1 MGMDRNTVIGFALIG
16 LLLMGMFYFNSQGN
30 QAMLREKK
38 RIEDSMA
45 AIKPK
50 VDTLALARDSMRLD
64 SIRRVQ
70 AAGTFIARQQAPAQT
85 LALENDLIAITLS
98 TKGAQPVGARL
109 KKFKTASGKPVE
121 LLQEGFSQLGYKIN
135 TGSNQ
140 TSSTSELVFV
150 AEPVQKNPDGSS
162 RVRMTLIDS
171 TGKGVI
177 HTFTLKPSSYL
188 VDWTIDFQG
197 AEQLLTG
204 QTLNLEWRAQVKKAE
219 KDLAFEKQQVE
230 FGYLEA
236 DQFDFERL
244 GGGDGEVKFNQA
256 LSWTTLKQ
264 QFFVQGLIAPN
275 KFSQAKVSWLNPTD
289 TASQVI
295 TQTTGN
301 YQHAVPAGAN
311 AQVPLQLYYGP
322 SDYNELQKLG
332 NQMEQIV
339 PYGSGIFA
347 FVKYINRHFLLPV
360 FDFLRGHVA
369 SMGIVILLLTLFIR
383 LLTSPILYSSYLSG
397 AKMKALK
404 PEIDALKAKYKDD
417 QQAFGMEQ
425 MKLWRSAGVN
435 PLGGCLPAL
444 LQIPI
449 FMSLYYFFQANIDLR
464 GQSFLWAS
472 DLAAYDSIY
481 DLPFYI
487 PLYGDHISLFTLTAT
502 ITSLAI
508 SLYSMANMQDNSNP
522 VMKYMPYIFPI
533 LLLGVFNGLPAALTW
548 YYTISNTITLILQF
562 VIQTY
567 IIDHEKILRQIEE
580 NKKKP
585 VKQNKLQERLQA
597 MQEAN
602 KQMQD
607 ARKGNKK

>member
-1 MGMDRNTVIGFALIG
+1 MDRNTVIGFALIG

-38 RIEDSMA
+38 RIEDSIA
-45 AIKPK
+45 ATKPK
-50 VDTLALARDSMRLD
+50 VDSALLVRDSLRLD
-64 SIRRVQ
+64 SARRAQ
-70 AAGTFIARQQAPAQT
+70 AAGTFVTRQQASAQT
-85 LALENDLIAITLS
+85 VVLENDVLALS
-98 TKGAQPVGARL
+98 LNTKGAQPVGVRL
-109 KKFKTASGKPVE
+109 KKYTTAYGKPME
-121 LLQEGFSQLGYKIN
+121 LLQESFSRLSYKIN
-135 TGSNQ
+135 TASNQ
-140 TSSTSELVFV
+140 TSSTADLVFE
-150 AEPVQKNPDGSS
+150 ATPVQKNPDGSAS
-162 RVRMTLIDS
+162 VRMSLLDS

-177 HTFTLKPSSYL
+177 HTYTLKPNSYL
-188 VDWTIDFQG
+188 VDFAIDLKG
-197 AEQLLTG
+197 ADQLVTG

-236 DQFDFERL
+236 GKFDFERL
-244 GGGDGEVKFNQA
+244 GGGDGDVNFTQP

-264 QFFVQGLIAPN
+264 QFFVQGLIAPQ
-275 KFSQAKVSWLNPTD
+275 KFSQAKVTWKNPTD
-289 TASQVI
+289 TSAQIISQA
-295 TQTTGN
+295 TGN
-301 YQHAVPAGAN
+301 YQHAVTAGAN
-311 AQVPLQLYYGP
+311 ATVPLQLYYGP
-322 SDYNELQKLG
+322 SDYNELKKLG

-360 FDFLRGHVA
+360 FDFLRSHVA
-369 SMGIVILLLTLFIR
+369 SMGLVILLLTLFIR

-404 PEIDALKAKYKDD
+404 PEIDALKAKFKDD

-464 GQSFLWAS
+464 GQSFWWAD
-472 DLAAYDSIY
+472 DLAAYDSIVN
-481 DLPFYI
+481 LPFYV
-487 PLYGDHISLFTLTAT
+487 PLYGDHVSLFTLTAT
-502 ITSLAI
+502 VTSLAI
-508 SLYSMANMQDNSNP
+508 SLYSMSNMQDNSNP

-548 YYTISNTITLILQF
+548 YYTVSNTITLILQF

-567 IIDHEKILRQIEE
+567 IIDHDKILRQIEE

-585 VKQNKLQERLQA
+585 VKQSKLQERLQA

-607 ARKGNKK
+607 ARKSNKK